1 MDGAEILTTIAQ
13 LGIGVA
19 GFSGIAIAFNRQPGR
34 LTDVEAFRV
43 IILFATSLAAVFLS
57 LIPFALYYFGLPY
70 FVVWRASSGL
80 CTIFEFIFVLSRIRP
95 TRRFLREQPEIFS
108 LPQLSCL
115 LLGHIINTFL
125 QLGNTLGFL
134 GGKYLALFLFGVLWL
149 LFHGAFQFGRI
160 LFVQPVRG
168 GGASQSKDP

>member
-13 LGIGVA
+13 LGVGVA

-34 LTDVEAFRV
+34 LSDVEAFRV

-57 LIPFALYYFGLPY
+57 LIPFALHYFGLPD
-70 FVVWRASSGL
+70 FIVWRVSSGL
-80 CTIFEFIFVLSRIRP
+80 CTLFEFIFVLSRVRP

-108 LPQLSCL
+108 LPQLGFL
-115 LLGHIINTFL
+115 IFGHIVNTVL
-125 QLGNTLGFL
+125 QLGNTLDLFGRNH
-134 GGKYLALFLFGVLWL
+134 LALFLFGVLWL

-160 LFVQPVRG
+160 LFVQPMS
-168 GGASQSKDP
+168 GGAVSHSERR